1 MPLPPGIRLA
11 PGTQLDVRCEGWP
24 TGWRRGV
31 VTAAWFEGAGN
42 RRGTVHRIRFEQLA
56 LRPDVVDQ
64 FEHDLSQVETRFP
77 ASAASEVFGVQELL
91 SNIHDHLLSR
101 DTQMFRQVNHQCAQ
115 AGSPALERERHLVAY
130 THSMGSHLSASQLA
144 SQDSRSASLAGV
156 VYAPDIARHAISGRP
171 QGEAEGRDHFGGYFG
186 GRGSGPGHFIDPVGV
201 VAYEGQLVVAD
212 MGNSRLQWFTRDRV
226 HVRTI
231 DLNFRPNALGISYGR
246 VYVTSRND
254 DGSATMHVL
263 TLAGLELRAIRLRVG
278 GKVLAIQVNGGA
290 HRDEIH
296 VIRGDA
302 TLGAHS
308 GGPCNCYE
316 VFLRCGPLCP
326 TLVRSV
332 GALTALVMDTVAQA
346 HESEGPVMR

>member
-1 MPLPPGIRLA
+1 MRKPP
-11 PGTQLDVRCEGWP
+11 PP
-24 TGWRRGV
+24 
-31 VTAAWFEGAGN
+31 
-42 RRGTVHRIRFEQLA
+42 
-56 LRPDVVDQ
+56 
-64 FEHDLSQVETRFP
+64 
-77 ASAASEVFGVQELL
+77 
-91 SNIHDHLLSR
+91 HLL
-101 DTQMFRQVNHQCAQ
+101 
-115 AGSPALERERHLVAY
+115 L
-130 THSMGSHLSASQLA
+130 HSLRRRL
-144 SQDSRSASLAGV
+144 
-156 VYAPDIARHAISGRP
+156 
-171 QGEAEGRDHFGGYFG
+171 
-186 GRGSGPGHFIDPVGV
+186 
-201 VAYEGQLVVAD
+201 
-212 MGNSRLQWFTRDRV
+212 SRLLILHRRPLSPLL
-226 HVRTI
+226 HSLLLHSLLLHRRTI
-231 DLNFRPNALGISYGR
+231 DLNFRPNALGIAHER
-246 VYVTSRND
+246 VYVTCGNG

>member
-1 MPLPPGIRLA
+1 M
-11 PGTQLDVRCEGWP
+11 
-24 TGWRRGV
+24 
-31 VTAAWFEGAGN
+31 
-42 RRGTVHRIRFEQLA
+42 HRIRFEQLA

-77 ASAASEVFGVQELL
+77 VSAASEVFGVQELL
-91 SNIHDHLLSR
+91 SNIHDNLLSR

-156 VYAPDIARHAISGRP
+156 VYAPDIVHHAISDTR
-171 QGEAEGRDHFGGYFG
+171 GGFHFG
-186 GRGSGPGHFIDPVGV
+186 GRGSGPGQFIDPVGV